1 MELVLYLS
9 IAFLFIVFLSFI
21 DSKIDYRNK
30 HIYYNIY
37 NDNGTTFIRVP
48 YLIWQQNKRKAIE
61 EIFSEFVEYEGRLY
75 NVIIAFKNQTHIS
88 EKDNVIMSLIYR
100 DYYAEI
106 ELFKSKEPNI
116 VINTQ
121 IEGNNNTVNIVQNI
135 TNNISESIDS
145 LLNDKQIA
153 FEDKKDLELFKYKL
167 KANETSSNDAN
178 KIIDKLTKYTPHIT
192 LANTLI
198 TLIKTLYSLF

>member
-21 DSKIDYRNK
+21 DSRIDYRNK

-48 YLIWQQNKRKAIE
+48 YLIWQQNKRKTIE

-75 NVIIAFKNQTHIS
+75 NVIIAFKNQAHIS
-88 EKDNVIMSLIYR
+88 EKDNGIISLIYR

-135 TNNISESIDS
+135 TNNISDSIDS

>member
-1 MELVLYLS
+1 MEFVLYLS

-21 DSKIDYRNK
+21 DSRIDYRNK
-30 HIYYNIY
+30 RIYYNIY

-61 EIFSEFVEYEGRLY
+61 EIFSEHVEYEGRLY
-75 NVIIAFKNQTHIS
+75 NVIIAFKNQAHIS
-88 EKDNVIMSLIYR
+88 EKDNGIISLIYR

-121 IEGNNNTVNIVQNI
+121 IDGNNNTVNIVQNI
-135 TNNISESIDS
+135 TNNISDSIDG

-167 KANETSSNDAN
+167 KANETSSNDAS

>member
-21 DSKIDYRNK
+21 DSRIDYRNK

-75 NVIIAFKNQTHIS
+75 NVIIAFKNQAHIS
-88 EKDNVIMSLIYR
+88 EKDNGIISLIYR

-106 ELFKSKEPNI
+106 ELFKNKEPNI

-121 IEGNNNTVNIVQNI
+121 IDGNNNTVNIVQNI
-135 TNNISESIDS
+135 TNNISDSIDS

-167 KANETSSNDAN
+167 KANETSSNDAY

-192 LANTLI
+192 LVNTLI